1 MPARGWLTTNSGA
14 TEAFATCCAA
24 CCMTKGWVRSCGG
37 KTEDPALAPCGVDPN
52 SQVSRTSA
60 GTQYL
65 IRCSDIGGGC
75 ATKHSTQR
83 PPRGS
88 NKPPPQKERAAPL
101 WAPLLVFVFSPP
113 AADRD
118 AAEPLGRPRVGD

>member
-65 IRCSDIGGGC
+65 IRCSDIGGVF
-75 ATKHSTQR
+75 ATRDSTQS

-88 NKPPPQKERAAPL
+88 NKPAPQNEKEDRFGPPFL
-101 WAPLLVFVFSPP
+101 VLL
-113 AADRD
+113 
-118 AAEPLGRPRVGD
+118 